1 MGSTVGSIF
10 GSGAKGESESSGS
23 NSFKNDPVNSYTPFG
38 SVTYKQNDDGEWEQ
52 RVELSPN
59 QQRMLEQQETFGIKS
74 GDYATN
80 NARLTSALNQYAT
93 PLDTSGLFN
102 LSANGDTPLGTQLA
116 ESFGLQTSGFNPET
130 YGQAYDT
137 LLTNYTQGMQM
148 EKDRQ
153 QSNLAQQL
161 ANQGIRQGSTAYDRA
176 LNDFETTW
184 YDNLNK
190 AQQQAAA
197 DAYKYSSE
205 DASLNNAATTQA
217 LQNAIQANNA
227 NLEQQTLENT
237 YLYKIL
243 EALMGNTSVTLPQG
257 YTGAP
262 LSGYG
267 SSQSESESSS
277 SSGGLLNSI
286 GGFFG
291 F

>member
-1 MGSTVGSIF
+1 MGSTVGSVF

-23 NSFKNDPVNSYTPFG
+23 SSFKNDPVNSYTPFG
-38 SVTYKQNDDGEWEQ
+38 SVTYSQNSDGSWNQ
-52 RVELSPN
+52 YVKLSDN
-59 QQRMLEQQETFGIKS
+59 QQKMLNQQEKFGIAS
-74 GDYATN
+74 GDMATDDT
-80 NARLTSALNQYAT
+80 RLNSALGQYVT

-102 LSANGDTPLGTQLA
+102 LSATQDGTPLGTALA
-116 ESFGLQTSGFNPET
+116 QSFGLQTSGFNPET

-137 LLTNYTQGMQM
+137 LLTNYTQGMQS
-148 EKDRQ
+148 ERDRQ
-153 QSNLAQQL
+153 ASNLAQQL

-176 LNDFETTW
+176 MGDFNDTW
-184 YDNLNK
+184 YENLNK

-217 LQNAIQANNA
+217 LQNAISANNA

-262 LSGYG
+262 LSGTG
-267 SSQSESESSS
+267 QSSQSGESKS

-286 GGFFG
+286 GGWF
-291 F
+291 

>member
-23 NSFKNDPVNSYTPFG
+23 SSFKNDPVNSYTPFG

-59 QQRMLEQQETFGIKS
+59 QQRMLNQQEKFGIKS
-74 GDYATN
+74 GNYATDD
-80 NARLTSALNQYAT
+80 ARLTGALNQYVT

-137 LLTNYTQGMQM
+137 LLTNYTQGMQT

-176 LNDFETTW
+176 LNDFENTW

-217 LQNAIQANNA
+217 LQNAISANQA

-262 LSGYG
+262 LSGSG
-267 SSQSESESSS
+267 SSQQSSESES
-277 SSGGLLNSI
+277 SSGGLLNAI
-286 GGFFG
+286 GSFF
-291 F
+291 

>member
-10 GSGAKGESESSGS
+10 GSGAQAESESSGS

-38 SVTYKQNDDGEWEQ
+38 SVTYKQNDDGSWDQ
-52 RVELSPN
+52 TVSLSPN
-59 QQRMLEQQETFGIKS
+59 QQKMLNQQEKFGIAS
-74 GDYATN
+74 GDMATDDT
-80 NARLTSALNQYAT
+80 RLNSALGQYVT
-93 PLDTSGLFN
+93 PLDTSGLFD
-102 LSANGDTPLGTQLA
+102 LSANGSTPLGTQLA
-116 ESFGLQTSGFNPET
+116 ESFGLQTSGFNPDT
-130 YGQAYDT
+130 YQTAYDT
-137 LLTNYTQGMQM
+137 LLTNYTQGMQK
-148 EKDRQ
+148 ERDRQ
-153 QSNLAQQL
+153 ADNLAQQL
-161 ANQGIRQGSTAYDRA
+161 ANQGIRIGSTAYDRA
-176 LNDFETTW
+176 TGDLNSKWAE
-184 YDNLNK
+184 NLSN

-217 LQNAIQANNA
+217 LQNAISANQA

-262 LSGYG
+262 LSGTG
-267 SSQSESESSS
+267 SSQQSGESSS

-286 GGFFG
+286 GSFFG
-291 F
+291 

>member
-1 MGSTVGSIF
+1 MGSTVGSVF

-23 NSFKNDPVNSYTPFG
+23 SSFSNDPVNSFTPFG
-38 SVTYKQNDDGEWEQ
+38 SVTYKQNDDGSWDQ
-52 RVELSPN
+52 TVSLSDN
-59 QQRMLEQQETFGIKS
+59 QQRMLNQQENFGITS
-74 GDYATN
+74 GDYATDWN
-80 NARLTSALNQYAT
+80 RLNSALGQYVT

-102 LSANGDTPLGTQLA
+102 LSASQDGTPLGTALA
-116 ESFGLQTSGFNPET
+116 ESFGLQTSGFNPDT
-130 YGQAYDT
+130 YNTAYDT
-137 LLTNYTQGMQM
+137 LLTNYTQGMQS

-153 QSNLAQQL
+153 ASNLAQQL

-176 LNDFETTW
+176 MNDFENTW
-184 YDNLNK
+184 YENLNK

-217 LQNAIQANNA
+217 LQNAISANNA

-267 SSQSESESSS
+267 SSEQSGESSS

-286 GGFFG
+286 GSFFG
-291 F
+291 

>member
-23 NSFKNDPVNSYTPFG
+23 SSFQNDPVNSFTPFG
-38 SVTYKQNDDGEWEQ
+38 SVEYKQNDDGSWNQ
-52 RVELSPN
+52 TVSLSPN
-59 QQRMLEQQETFGIKS
+59 QQKMLRQQEKFGIQS
-74 GDYATN
+74 GQYATD
-80 NARLTSALNQYAT
+80 ADRLSSALNQYVT
-93 PLDTSGLFN
+93 PLDTSGTFN

-137 LLTNYTQGMQM
+137 LLTNYTQGMQK
-148 EKDRQ
+148 ERDRQ
-153 QSNLAQQL
+153 AANLEQQL
-161 ANQGIRQGSTAYDRA
+161 ANQGIRIGSTAYDRA
-176 LNDFETTW
+176 TGDLNSKWAE
-184 YDNLNK
+184 NLSN

-262 LSGYG
+262 LSGSG
-267 SSQSESESSS
+267 SSQQSGESSS

-286 GGFFG
+286 GSFFG
-291 F
+291 

>member
-10 GSGAKGESESSGS
+10 GSGAQGESESSGS
-23 NSFKNDPVNSYTPFG
+23 SSFRNDPVNSFTPFG
-38 SVTYKQNDDGEWEQ
+38 SVTYKKNDDGEWEQ
-52 RVELSPN
+52 TVSLSDTQQKMLN
-59 QQRMLEQQETFGIKS
+59 QQENFGITS
-74 GDYATN
+74 GDYATDYS
-80 NARLTSALNQYAT
+80 RLNSALGKYVT
-93 PLDTSGLFN
+93 PLDTSGLYSLN
-102 LSANGDTPLGTQLA
+102 ANGDTPLGTQLA
-116 ESFGLQTSGFNPET
+116 ESFGLQTSGFSPET
-130 YGQAYDT
+130 YNKAYDT
-137 LLTNYTQGMQM
+137 LLTNYTQGMQS
-148 EKDRQ
+148 ERDRQ
-153 QSNLAQQL
+153 ASNLAQQL

-176 LNDFETTW
+176 MGDFNDTW
-184 YDNLNK
+184 YENLNK

-217 LQNAIQANNA
+217 LQNAISANQA

-262 LSGYG
+262 LSGTG
-267 SSQSESESSS
+267 SSQQSGESSS

-286 GGFFG
+286 GSFFG
-291 F
+291 

>member
-1 MGSTVGSIF
+1 MGSTVGSVF

-23 NSFKNDPVNSYTPFG
+23 SSFKNDPVNSYTPFG

-59 QQRMLEQQETFGIKS
+59 QQKMLRQQETFGIQS
-74 GDYATN
+74 GNYATDTN
-80 NARLTSALNQYAT
+80 RLASALGQYVT
-93 PLDTSGLFN
+93 PLDTSGTFD

-130 YGQAYDT
+130 YGKAYDT
-137 LLTNYTQGMQM
+137 LLTNYTQGMQK
-148 EKDRQ
+148 ERDRQ
-153 QSNLAQQL
+153 ADNLAQQL
-161 ANQGIRQGSTAYDRA
+161 ANQGIRIGSTAYDRA
-176 LNDFETTW
+176 TGDLNSKWAE
-184 YDNLNK
+184 NLSN

-217 LQNAIQANNA
+217 LQNAISANQA

-262 LSGYG
+262 LSGTG
-267 SSQSESESSS
+267 SSQQSGESSS

-286 GGFFG
+286 GSFFG
-291 F
+291 

>member
-1 MGSTVGSIF
+1 MGSTVGSVF

-23 NSFKNDPVNSYTPFG
+23 SSFKNDPVNSYTPFG
-38 SVTYKQNDDGEWEQ
+38 SVTYKQNDDGSWNQ
-52 RVELSPN
+52 YVTLSDN
-59 QQRMLEQQETFGIKS
+59 QQKMLNQQEKFGIAS
-74 GDYATN
+74 GDMATDDT
-80 NARLTSALNQYAT
+80 RLNSALGQYVT

-102 LSANGDTPLGTQLA
+102 LSATQDGTPLGTALA
-116 ESFGLQTSGFNPET
+116 ESFGLQTSGFNPDT
-130 YGQAYDT
+130 YQTAYDT
-137 LLTNYTQGMQM
+137 LLTNYTQGMQS
-148 EKDRQ
+148 ERDRQ
-153 QSNLAQQL
+153 ASNLAQQL

-176 LNDFETTW
+176 MGDFNDTW

-217 LQNAIQANNA
+217 LQNAISANQA

-267 SSQSESESSS
+267 QSQQEGESSS

-286 GGFFG
+286 GGWF
-291 F
+291 

>member
-1 MGSTVGSIF
+1 MGSTVGSVF

-23 NSFKNDPVNSYTPFG
+23 SSFRNDPVNSYTPFG
-38 SVTYKQNDDGEWEQ
+38 SVTYSQNGDGSWNQ
-52 RVELSPN
+52 YVKLSDN
-59 QQRMLEQQETFGIKS
+59 QQKMLNQQEKFGISS
-74 GDYATN
+74 GDMATDDT
-80 NARLTSALNQYAT
+80 RLNSALGQYVT
-93 PLDTSGLFN
+93 PLDTSGLYSLN
-102 LSANGDTPLGTQLA
+102 ANGDTPLGTQLA

-130 YGQAYDT
+130 YGKAYDT
-137 LLTNYTQGMQM
+137 LLTSYTQGMQS

-153 QSNLAQQL
+153 ASNLAQQL

-176 LNDFETTW
+176 LNDFESTW

-205 DASLNNAATTQA
+205 DASLNNAAATQA
-217 LQNAIQANNA
+217 LQNAISANNA

-262 LSGYG
+262 LSGTG
-267 SSQSESESSS
+267 QSSQSGESKS

-286 GGFFG
+286 GGWF
-291 F
+291 

>member
-10 GSGAKGESESSGS
+10 GSGAQGESESSGS
-23 NSFKNDPVNSYTPFG
+23 SSFKNDPVNSYTPFG
-38 SVTYKQNDDGEWEQ
+38 SVTYKQNDDGSWEQ
-52 RVELSPN
+52 TVELNPF
-59 QQRMLEQQETFGIKS
+59 QHRMLEQQENFGLNS
-74 GDYATN
+74 GEWAN
-80 NARLTSALNQYAT
+80 EESRLTNALGQYVT
-93 PLDTSGLFN
+93 PLDTSSLFN
-102 LSANGDTPLGTQLA
+102 LSANGSTPLGTQLA
-116 ESFGLQTSGFNPET
+116 ESFGLQTSGFSPEN
-130 YGQAYDT
+130 YGKAYDT
-137 LLTNYTQGMQM
+137 LLTNYTQGM
-148 EKDRQ
+148 EKERDREA
-153 QSNLAQQL
+153 SNLAQQL
-161 ANQGIRQGSTAYDRA
+161 ANQGIRLGSEAYDRA
-176 LNDFETTW
+176 TGDLNSKW
-184 YDNLNK
+184 YENLSN

-197 DAYKYSSE
+197 DAYKYSSQ

-217 LQNAIQANNA
+217 LQNAISANNA

-262 LSGYG
+262 LSGSG
-267 SSQSESESSS
+267 SSQQSGESSS